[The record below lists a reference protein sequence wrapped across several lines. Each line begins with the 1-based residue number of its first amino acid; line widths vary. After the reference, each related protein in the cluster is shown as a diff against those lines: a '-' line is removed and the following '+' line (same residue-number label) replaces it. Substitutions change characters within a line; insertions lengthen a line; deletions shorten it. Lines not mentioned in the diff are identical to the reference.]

1 MLDAFVGC
9 QPRWIGTSVS
19 TFLTE
24 LLNPKFREL
33 GSSVGMATNY
43 GVDGPG
49 LNPGRFKRYCPL
61 QNRSDQICGPI
72 KQELKRPGPEVEHWP
87 PSCAEVRNEWSCTYT
102 PPVWIH
108 GVDRDNFTFF
118 ITEFRVLMFLFHG
131 KDLSIQIL
139 KAAFV
144 SSNQDI
150 I

>member
-1 MLDAFVGC
+1 MLDAIVGC

-72 KQELKRPGPEVEHWP
+72 KQELKRPGPEVEH
-87 PSCAEVRNEWSCTYT
+87 
-102 PPVWIH
+102 
-108 GVDRDNFTFF
+108 
-118 ITEFRVLMFLFHG
+118 
-131 KDLSIQIL
+131 
-139 KAAFV
+139 
-144 SSNQDI
+144 
-150 I
+150 